1 MHGESPRSACNMDE
15 PPTCLQVPSRS
26 NETVKADKR
35 QRAAIQ
41 SLARADVLQLLLQQV
56 TERAS
61 LNGVVVESFYLQ
73 QQIQWEMDK
82 YRSPG
87 FAPPRTMRNLHKL
100 LSRMSLKQM
109 VQFVRRSPLCDR
121 SFLDDVQTQMASL
134 RPGTTSDLSSLR
146 HPSSVWL

>member
-1 MHGESPRSACNMDE
+1 MSLAVLSAGNNESQ
-15 PPTCLQVPSRS
+15 TCLQVPSRS

-35 QRAAIQ
+35 QRAAVQ
-41 SLARADVLQLLLQQV
+41 SLAGADVLQLLLQQV
-56 TERAS
+56 FERAS

-73 QQIQWEMDK
+73 QQIQWEMEK
-82 YRSPG
+82 YPSPRSP
-87 FAPPRTMRNLHKL
+87 PKTMRNLHKL